1 MTVDDVGKPKVGCG
15 IVGGINSRR
24 LRMIAKC
31 SNKKCRRKGGPA
43 QSDFEEIQDNCLEKL
58 MERGDILLYGGG
70 NKGECANI
78 FNQVANAIA
87 IMSFLPGGIKI
98 FGRMWIS
105 CAK

>member
-1 MTVDDVGKPKVGCG
+1 MKTSKLGTALSVAVP
-15 IVGGINSRR
+15 
-24 LRMIAKC
+24 LRIDEWK
-31 SNKKCRRKGGPA
+31 RKGGPA
-43 QSDFEEIQDNCLEKL
+43 QADFEEIQDNCLEKL